1 MKKIIYFMRH
11 SEVLK
16 GINHEFNNDD
26 LFLTNQKSILSIN
39 GEKKAEEISNL
50 DEFSDFDLVVS
61 SNYVRAMSTA
71 KYFLNEDS
79 EFAVVDLFNERRH
92 GVKSWDE
99 LPEDF
104 ERKQFEDFNFK
115 VGDGE
120 CLNEVKKRMLKGL
133 DLLLNHTSAEK
144 ILVVGHG
151 TAIASLLS
159 VWCNITYGGE
169 YTFKDKVIF
178 NRRWTYMDC
187 FKFEFLDNELVNIE
201 NLNIWK

>member
-26 LFLTNQKSILSIN
+26 LQVTNEKSILSSN
-39 GEKKAEEISNL
+39 GERLAYELSKHN
-50 DEFSDFDLVVS
+50 EFSDLDLVVS

-71 KYFLNEDS
+71 KYFVNENS

-92 GVKSWDE
+92 GVNSWDE

-115 VGDGE
+115 TMNGE
-120 CLNEVKKRMLKGL
+120 SLNDVLIRMLNGL

-144 ILVVGHG
+144 ILVVSHATCI
-151 TAIASLLS
+151 TAMLS
-159 VWCNITYGGE
+159 TWCSV
-169 YTFKDKVIF
+169 K
-178 NRRWTYMDC
+178 
-187 FKFEFLDNELVNIE
+187 
-201 NLNIWK
+201 

>member
-26 LFLTNQKSILSIN
+26 LQVTNEKSILSSN
-39 GEKKAEEISNL
+39 GERLAYELSKHN
-50 DEFSDFDLVVS
+50 EFSDLDLVVS

-71 KYFLNEDS
+71 KYFVNENS

-92 GVKSWDE
+92 GVNFWDE

-115 VGDGE
+115 TMNGE
-120 CLNEVKKRMLKGL
+120 SLNDVLIRMLNGL

-144 ILVVGHG
+144 ILVVSHATCI
-151 TAIASLLS
+151 TAMLS
-159 VWCNITYGGE
+159 TWCSVKYGENIK
-169 YTFKDKVIF
+169 FKDKIIKD
-178 NRRWTYMDC
+178 NHWNYLDS
-187 FKFEFLDNELVNIE
+187 FKLEFENDELVNIE
-201 NLNIWK
+201 NLKF